1 MTASRTIYITT
12 FDKERLD
19 ELLGVAGAFSYR
31 DRDDLRRLKEELVRA
46 QVVEPKQVPP
56 SVVTMHSRVAITVN
70 DLEMEVTVV
79 FPKEAD
85 ADRGRISV
93 LSAIGTALIGYAVG
107 DVIPFQTPA
116 GPSTLKIVKMISQ
129 PEAEGRYHV

>member
-116 GPSTLKIVKMISQ
+116 GPSTLKVVKMISQ

>member
-107 DVIPFQTPA
+107 DEIPFQTPA

>member
-31 DRDDLRRLKEELVRA
+31 DRDDLRRLKEELTRA
-46 QVVEPKQVPP
+46 KVVEPKQVPP

-107 DVIPFQTPA
+107 DEIPFQTPA